1 MGVGDSRAGPRALI
15 AVAALALVAA
25 PAAVAG
31 GPTMVVGAAEDN
43 VKQVNLVDAR
53 AKVEL
58 ARRAGLKALRI
69 TAQWA
74 RGQTAPAPEERTR
87 LRMAGEA
94 AHRAG
99 LTIYVSMYPYG
110 SSQTPLTASDR
121 RDFALFA
128 VAVVRAMPRLR
139 HVIVGNEPN
148 LNRFWMP
155 QFGPDGNDVAAPAYL
170 ELLAQ
175 TYDAVKA
182 VRPSLEVIGGAV
194 SARGGDRPGTGRD
207 THSPTRFI
215 PDLGAAYRAS
225 GRSRPIMDAFAFH
238 PYPETSSTP
247 PTRTHPGS
255 TTVGLADYGKL
266 VGLLGRAFDGTAQR
280 GSALPIVYAE
290 FGLDTVIPPGLRRAY
305 TGVEPPTTRPID
317 EHVQGRMYRQAL
329 ELAFCQPTVRAFFLF
344 HTVDERDLNR
354 LQTGM
359 YYADERPKL
368 SRGPVRNAALA
379 VGRGIAARCPGLRL
393 RPSLTARFPRALDGS
408 PVSFGLTCDID
419 CTYTARVVALPG
431 GSTVLSAR
439 GRALGRTP
447 RTVAFPP
454 RRLAPGRHRIAVA
467 VRAAVNVGETVARE
481 SPALAS
487 G

>member
-1 MGVGDSRAGPRALI
+1 MAGRRITCL
-15 AVAALALVAA
+15 ALATACALGAA
-25 PAAVAG
+25 STARAG
-31 GPTMVVGAAEDN
+31 GPSMVVGAAEDN
-43 VKQVNLVDAR
+43 VKQTTLAAAR

-58 ARRAGLKALRI
+58 ARRAGLKSLRI
-69 TAQWA
+69 TAQWSL
-74 RGQTAPAPEERTR
+74 GQTEPAPEERTR

-99 LTIYVSMYPYG
+99 LAVYLSVYPYG
-110 SSQTPLTASDR
+110 SSQTPVTAADR
-121 RDFALFA
+121 QSFASFT

-139 HVIVGNEPN
+139 NVIVGNEPN

-155 QFGPDGNDVAAPAYL
+155 QFTPGGREASAPAYL
-170 ELLAQ
+170 RLLAE

-182 VRPSLEVIGGAV
+182 VRPSVAVIGGAV
-194 SARGGDRPGTGRD
+194 SARGNDRPYGKRP

-215 PDLGAAYRAS
+215 PDLGEAYRAS
-225 GRSRPIMDAFAFH
+225 GRTRPIMDAFAFH

-266 VGLLGRAFDGTAQR
+266 VRLLGRAFDGTAQR
-280 GSALPIVYAE
+280 GSSLPIVYAE
-290 FGLDTVIPPGLRRAY
+290 FGLDTVIPPGSRHTY
-305 TGVEPPTTRPID
+305 TGVEPATTRPLD
-317 EHVQGRMYRQAL
+317 ERRQGEMYRQAL

-344 HTVDERDLNR
+344 HTVDEADLNR

-359 YYADERPKL
+359 YYADGRPKP

-379 VGRGIAARCPGLRL
+379 IGRGVLAQCPGLRL
-393 RPSLTARFPRALDGS
+393 RPDVRATFPPALERRAPTFRLE
-408 PVSFGLTCDID
+408 CDLD
-419 CTYTARVVALPG
+419 CTYAARLVEPG
-431 GSTVLSAR
+431 GATALALN

-447 RTVAFPP
+447 RTVRFPP
-454 RRLAPGRHRIAVA
+454 RRLAPGRYRIVLSARASINVG
-467 VRAAVNVGETVARE
+467 AAVVRR
-481 SPALAS
+481 SPVLVVS